1 MSPPP
6 PPSPEI
12 LLEHGAF
19 LRRLA
24 RSLVVDEQRAEDVVQ
39 ETYLAVLQRPPP
51 PGVRLKAWLGGIA
64 RNLSRRARRTEGRVA
79 RREHRAAKPEGRESD
94 PIAERLEIQRL
105 VSAAVA
111 RLPEPG
117 RTALVHRYYDGLTPT
132 MIAAEEGV
140 SVRTIESR
148 LRRAR
153 ERLRADLDARYG
165 DRAAWQAALLPVAGW
180 TGATGLESTATSGAQ
195 ASVPTAAG
203 VGTAVAAGVTIVS
216 IKTTVLLVAACTLG
230 AFFIGRELAPA
241 PALAPTEDVA
251 RDDPGAGPMLN
262 ADAAVLA
269 NTRKDLA
276 DTQQALH
283 DARAENQQLAARV
296 AALEA
301 GGPGATEAKPGTPT
315 GASTVWGP
323 EQHRAVLEAQDW
335 AQAGEAVTK
344 LLPLLNELTDAIVHK
359 KDYDDS
365 KLLEIPKYNGP
376 LQRLA
381 IDLVQKGIPGT
392 GVNGSFSHPAAS
404 VNLIRA
410 ALAQAEVPLT
420 EGQDARLAE
429 LGDRFLL
436 EDARRQEA
444 YGDDTLAM
452 QMAIEEADL
461 KDRFYADV
469 DGLLTAEQVNVLH
482 PPAIKGRLG
491 VDIFSSGIIWHTL
504 AKSVRFQTR
513 EDLATRLPT
522 MLAGEWGVAEVDMDT
537 VKDAART
544 WANSFSDE
552 DLAALGEKVYTK
564 SASLSNGLVAGW
576 TKVEIARRAAGA
588 WLQLQR
594 TLLDRLPPTSDAA
607 KQIRSAAPQFPL
619 PIKK

>member
-1 MSPPP
+1 MTPP

-64 RNLSRRARRTEGRVA
+64 RNLSRRTRRTEGRLR
-79 RREHRAAKPEGRESD
+79 RREERAAKPEGREAD
-94 PIAERLEIQRL
+94 PISERLEIQRL

-117 RTALVHRYYDGLTPT
+117 RTALVRRYYDGLTPT

-153 ERLRADLDARYG
+153 ERLRADLDASYG
-165 DRAAWQAALLPVAGW
+165 ARAAWQAALLPVAGW
-180 TGATGLESTATSGAQ
+180 TGATGWESTATSGAQ

-203 VGTAVAAGVTIVS
+203 VGTAVAAGATIVS
-216 IKTTVLLVAACTLG
+216 IKTTVLLVAACAVG
-230 AFFIGRELAPA
+230 AFFVGQEFAPA
-241 PALAPTEDVA
+241 PELETHDDAPR
-251 RDDPGAGPMLN
+251 RDTAGGPMLD

-269 NTRKDLA
+269 KTRKDLA
-276 DTQQALH
+276 DTQQALA
-283 DARAENQQLAARV
+283 DARSENKQLAERI
-296 AALEA
+296 AALEHGA
-301 GGPGATEAKPGTPT
+301 HGPAAKPGTPT

-323 EQHRAVLEAQDW
+323 KQHRAVLEAQDW

-344 LLPLLNELTDAIVHK
+344 LLPLLSELAEAIVTGNEA
-359 KDYDDS
+359 YDDS
-365 KLLEIPKYNGP
+365 KLLEIPKHNGP

-381 IDLVQKGIPGT
+381 IELVQKGIPGT

-410 ALAQAEVPLT
+410 ALAQAELPLT
-420 EGQDARLAE
+420 EGQEVRLAE

-436 EDARRQEA
+436 DDARRVEA
-444 YGDDTLAM
+444 YGDDALAI
-452 QMAIEEADL
+452 QKTIDEADL
-461 KDRFYADV
+461 KQRFYDDV
-469 DGLLTAEQVNVLH
+469 DGLLTQEQVAVLH
-482 PPAIKGRLG
+482 PPGVKGRLG

-504 AKSVRFQTR
+504 AKSVRFETR
-513 EDLATRLPT
+513 EDLATR
-522 MLAGEWGVAEVDMDT
+522 MAAGLASEFGIADADMDIA
-537 VKDAART
+537 KDAARA

-552 DLAALGEKVYTK
+552 DLAALGEKLYTK
-564 SASLSNGLVAGW
+564 SATFSSGIVAGW
-576 TKVEIARRAAGA
+576 TTVAIARRAAGS
-588 WLQLQR
+588 WLQVQK
-594 TLLDRLPPTSDAA
+594 TLLDRLPPSSDAA
-607 KQIRSAAPQFPL
+607 KQLRAAPPKYPL
-619 PIKK
+619 PIKR